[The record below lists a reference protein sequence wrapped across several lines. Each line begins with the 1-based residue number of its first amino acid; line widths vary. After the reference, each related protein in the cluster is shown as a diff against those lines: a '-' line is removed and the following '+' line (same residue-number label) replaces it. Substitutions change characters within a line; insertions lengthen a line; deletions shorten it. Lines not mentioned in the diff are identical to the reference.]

1 MERMHILMEII
12 KRITGQCLQ
21 AHQSKKVI
29 KQEHAINLYTTV
41 MFCMIPMVTV
51 T

>member
-1 MERMHILMEII
+1 MERMHILMEIV
-12 KRITGQCLQ
+12 KRTTGQCLQ
-21 AHQSKKVI
+21 AHQSLI

-51 T
+51 R